1 MKKLLNLVLVVALL
15 LVGIVPVFAAGNGK
29 ITIANAENGK
39 TYKIYEILKLESY
52 NTEKGAYAYKATTT
66 WESFVK
72 SETGKKYFVTDNQ
85 GYVTWVKDADVTKLA
100 VDAINY
106 AKEHDIAATATKTA
120 QKTGALEFTDLE
132 LGYYLVDSTMGAL
145 CGLTTTKPSAEIEEK
160 NYPPTIEKEVK
171 EDSTG
176 NYGESN
182 TAQIG
187 DVIEFRTTIHA
198 KKGAENYR
206 LIDDMTAGL
215 TLDPTSIVVTVGN
228 TTLTAGKDYN
238 LITSPNGFTITF
250 TKSYLDTI
258 TEDTTIVV
266 TYKAT
271 LNDKA
276 VVGNV
281 EGEYGKG
288 NDNKTILEYGDNHRT
303 EYDETRTYTF
313 SFDLVK
319 TDKDGFQL
327 EDAHFALY
335 YYKDVNGEKVKVYVN
350 LHKVEEG
357 KYRVAL
363 ENETVENYIVVGR
376 ATIIGLDN
384 ETYYLEELKAPEG
397 YNKLA
402 NDISVEIKDNNNLIT
417 GTENVTETKEN
428 ETVIIGIKYTGGIQ
442 VVNTTGAE
450 LPSTGGFGT
459 FMFILMG
466 TLTVLACGILLTA
479 KLRMSKISA

>member
-15 LVGIVPVFAAGNGK
+15 LVGITPVFAAGNGK
-29 ITIANAENGK
+29 ITITNAENGK
-39 TYKIYEILKLESY
+39 TYKIYEILYLESY

-66 WESFVK
+66 WKPFVE
-72 SETGKKYFVTDNQ
+72 SETGKKYFVTDAQ

-106 AKEHDIAATATKTA
+106 AKANANTITAEASQTATAD
-120 QKTGALEFTDLE
+120 GALIFENLE

-145 CGLTTTKPSAEIEEK
+145 CGLTTTKPEAQIIEK
-160 NYPPTIEKEVK
+160 NTPPTIKKEVK
-171 EDSTG
+171 EDSAD
-176 NYGESN
+176 YGKSN

-187 DVIEFRTTIHA
+187 DVIEFRTTIYA
-198 KKGAENYR
+198 KKGAENYK
-206 LIDDMTAGL
+206 LIDNMTDGL
-215 TLDPTSIVVTVGN
+215 TLDQNSIEVKVGEKVLVKN
-228 TTLTAGKDYN
+228 TDYTLET
-238 LITSPNGFTITF
+238 TEHGFTITF

-258 TEDTTIVV
+258 TRNTTIVV
-266 TYKAT
+266 TYNAT

-276 VVGNV
+276 VVGKV

-319 TDKDGFQL
+319 TDSNKIQL
-327 EDAHFALY
+327 EGAEFILLDTD
-335 YYKDVNGEKVKVYVN
+335 KNKIPVVKVADKDN
-350 LHKVEEG
+350 T
-357 KYRVAL
+357 YRVAL
-363 ENETVENYIVVGR
+363 DGETGVNIVAGHV
-376 ATIIGLDN
+376 TIEGLDVD
-384 ETYYLEELKAPEG
+384 TYYLREVKQPDG

-402 NDISVEIKDNNNLIT
+402 NDIEVKMTANNNPATTESEEVVKEGVTTIT
-417 GTENVTETKEN
+417 ITYVD
-428 ETVIIGIKYTGGIQ
+428 GGIQ
-442 VVNTTGAE
+442 VINTTGAE